1 MTLTTP
7 PMTQTTTLPLPTSF
21 WQRPLVLASMGA
33 LLLSCGWLP
42 HPAALPALLLL
53 VAWVPYLVLERQ
65 LTQQG
70 ARKGRVFASTY
81 FMLLAWNALTTWWVS
96 YSTLGGGIAAVVL
109 NALLMCVPLMAF
121 RQTKKRLGDRIGYL
135 SLPVYWIAFEQLH
148 LHWDVT
154 WPWLTLGN
162 GFAAAP
168 QWVQWYEYTGFLG
181 GSAWVWAVNLLVFR
195 ELLKRMPLLSFYTR
209 SADGLRPIPTPT
221 TVGGIASSWFKLRT
235 SLAWPVLAVALPI
248 ALSYAVGAAYQ
259 EKGPTAEV
267 VVVQPNFDPYVEKF
281 EGGPKYIPGDE
292 QLTRMLALSEQHL
305 TPATRLILWPETAL
319 EDAIWENH
327 IEGNPK
333 IQRIRAWLAQ
343 HPGVALL
350 TGITTVTSYPSKE
363 AASET
368 ARYRD
373 DLGYYDYNNAAGYF
387 ASASAPLAIYHK
399 SRLVPGVEKIPPI
412 LSSVLSNIDLGGF
425 VGSYGSQAERTVYAA
440 PASAPAL
447 RPAPLICYESIYGD
461 FVSEY
466 QPNGATLLALV
477 TNDAWW
483 HDSPGYRQLLRY
495 GGLRCIETRRDL
507 ARAANTGFTGFIN
520 QKGDIYQLEPAWIA
534 TASRGTVHLNNE
546 LTFYARYG
554 ELIGRGAQGLAV
566 LLLLGAVVMPLVRN
580 NNRPALASAAGQ
592 TI

>member
-1 MTLTTP
+1 M
-7 PMTQTTTLPLPTSF
+7 LPTMAMPTMTPAPSG
-21 WQRPLVLASMGA
+21 PLGRLGQSPLALASLGA

-42 HPAALPALLLL
+42 YPVALPALLLL
-53 VAWVPYLVLERQ
+53 VAWVPYLLLERQ

-70 ARKGRVFASTY
+70 ARKRRVFASTY
-81 FMLLAWNALTTWWVS
+81 FMLLGWNALTTWWVS

-109 NALLMCVPLMAF
+109 NALLMCLPLMAF
-121 RQTKKRLGDRIGYL
+121 RQTKKRLGTTIGYL
-135 SLPVYWIAFEQLH
+135 SLPVYWLAFEQLH

-181 GSAWVWAVNLLVFR
+181 GSVWVWVVSLLVFWAWFGIEGFALWETNKPR
-195 ELLKRMPLLSFYTR
+195 RASLPL
-209 SADGLRPIPTPT
+209 
-221 TVGGIASSWFKLRT
+221 
-235 SLAWPVLAVALPI
+235 LAVAVPLFI
-248 ALSYAVGAAYQ
+248 SSQIGFHYQ
-259 EKGPTAEV
+259 EKGPTTEV

-281 EGGPKYIPGDE
+281 EGGPQYIPGDE
-292 QLTRMLALSEQHL
+292 QLTRMLTLSEQHL
-305 TPATRLILWPETAL
+305 TPNTRLVLWPETAL
-319 EDAIWENH
+319 EDAIWERT
-327 IEGNPK
+327 IESNPK
-333 IQRIRAWLAQ
+333 IMRIRAWLTQ

-350 TGITTVTSYPSKE
+350 TGITTISSYPSKE

-412 LSSVLSNIDLGGF
+412 LSSVLNNIDLGGF

-440 PASAPAL
+440 PASVPAL
-447 RPAPLICYESIYGD
+447 RSAPLICYESIYGD

-466 QPNGATLLALV
+466 EPNGATLLALV

-495 GGLRCIETRRDL
+495 GSLRCIETRRDL

-534 TASRGTVHLNNE
+534 TASRGTVHLNSE
-546 LTFYARYG
+546 VTFYARHG
-554 ELIGRGAQGLAV
+554 ELIGRGAQLLAALG
-566 LLLLGAVVMPLVRN
+566 LLLLLVWRFLPHKAVPV
-580 NNRPALASAAGQ
+580 AKADF
-592 TI
+592 